1 MSGMKWIVA
10 AAAVEAAV
18 TGLVLIVSPPLFAW
32 LILGAELSD
41 PGRAMG
47 RLTGIAMVGAGLAA
61 WPAPVPTDYP
71 ASAVRALLIYNLL
84 VRSTSVTL
92 GSPANWWASCYG
104 RRLHFTCCCRSFSVV
119 SGSPWVESEEGA
131 LSFQP
136 DASRISQNR

>member
-32 LILGAELSD
+32 LILGAELPD

-61 WPAPVPTDYP
+61 WPAPCRQT
-71 ASAVRALLIYNLL
+71 
-84 VRSTSVTL
+84 TL
-92 GSPANWWASCYG
+92 HRLFG
-104 RRLHFTCCCRSFSVV
+104 RF
-119 SGSPWVESEEGA
+119 
-131 LSFQP
+131 
-136 DASRISQNR
+136 